1 MSAGDTSETKATE
14 QIPATAERREM
25 AVRRDG
31 ALISGAGA
39 VAALALGAVAVGAL
53 AIGKMA
59 IGHLALGRTRVRS
72 GQVDELR
79 IACLTSESWMARV
92 RFQCPECGFGDH
104 EVGRRLHRLPR
115 GGGTPDPRRMRGR
128 RGGGSGPLAGTF
140 ARRLSRSLIINSRLA
155 AFDRLDTS
163 LRPRDAPAGGRH
175 RSHRRLGRA

>member
-31 ALISGAGA
+31 ALIAGAGA

-104 EVGRRLHRLPR
+104 EVGH
-115 GGGTPDPRRMRGR
+115 
-128 RGGGSGPLAGTF
+128 
-140 ARRLSRSLIINSRLA
+140 LA
-155 AFDRLDTS
+155 AEDDVCIVCLEEEGRQIRVECGEEGEGAQARL
-163 LRPRDAPAGGRH
+163 RE
-175 RSHRRLGRA
+175 RLLVA